1 MMKIVL
7 LEETDMSLRGFRL
20 KKNSTPHLA
29 GHTSAS
35 REQKKEIRMKSKTLV
50 NALVLV
56 AVLMAAPT
64 SNASQSGETMP
75 LPTGGQS
82 FTYDPVA
89 SPVLS
94 TDPAQAK
101 PIGVGSVANG
111 GDTFD
116 ITVAL
121 NKLSR
126 PVDVAFGIYASSIN
140 PTEVFF
146 LDSSYSLKPFSTAAA
161 AIAAGDQESGKRP
174 HPIKVRRLILWKMR
188 IDDLNESL
196 LIDIPLSVLP
206 SGQYTLILDVS
217 PSETDGGD
225 GEGNGEDS
233 YYRWITSFRIN

>member
-1 MMKIVL
+1 MK
-7 LEETDMSLRGFRL
+7 
-20 KKNSTPHLA
+20 N
-29 GHTSAS
+29 
-35 REQKKEIRMKSKTLV
+35 KTLV
-50 NALVLV
+50 NTLLLV
-56 AVLMAAPT
+56 AVLMAASM

-75 LPTGGQS
+75 LPAGEQS

-121 NKLSR
+121 DKLSG

-146 LDSSYSLKPFSTAAA
+146 LDSSYSLKPFSKAAVAVA
-161 AIAAGDQESGKRP
+161 AEDQQSGKRP
-174 HPIKVRRLILWKMR
+174 HPIKVRKLILWKMR
-188 IDDLNESL
+188 INDLNEGL
-196 LIDIPLSVLP
+196 LVNVPLSVLP

-217 PSETDGGD
+217 PSGTNGD
-225 GEGNGEDS
+225 DSDGNGEDT
-233 YYRWITSFRIN
+233 YYRWITSFGIN